1 MVKYQY
7 RLQSKVVNMG
17 HLTQAQRPTI
27 SVMNEQGYLH
37 KEISEA
43 TGKDKSVVR
52 RVLKRNCDQRSGR
65 YNSDLTH
72 RKYLQGQRRTTIS

>member
-1 MVKYQY
+1 
-7 RLQSKVVNMG
+7 
-17 HLTQAQRPTI
+17 
-27 SVMNEQGYLH
+27 MNEQGYLH

-52 RVLKRNCDQRSGR
+52 RELKRNCDQRSGR

-72 RKYLQGQRRTTIS
+72 RKYLQGQKQTTIL